1 MGHFWQIKSETEL
14 GHKLLMIFMFVNIYI
29 NELHNFISINTVL
42 LCSDFILY
50 LLSMS
55 TSL

>member
-29 NELHNFISINTVL
+29 NELHKQLNL
-42 LCSDFILY
+42 L
-50 LLSMS
+50 
-55 TSL
+55 